1 MIYRA
6 TTLLQYTDL
15 GMKFYRCTKLI
26 KYEMIIGTK
35 RIRNNRTQ
43 CRKQIITYNQ

>member
-6 TTLLQYTDL
+6 TTLPQYTEL

-26 KYEMIIGTK
+26 KYEIIIGTK
-35 RIRNNRTQ
+35 RIYNNITL
-43 CRKQIITYNQ
+43 CRKQIITYI